1 MVSVSIARICSICA
15 CLREQVHVW
24 MIILLLS
31 FIYNL
36 WDTEHCCWYLFVLLL
51 VRSVFYTKSC

>member
-15 CLREQVHVW
+15 WLREQVHVW
-24 MIILLLS
+24 MIILLLY

-36 WDTEHCCWYLFVLLL
+36 LDTVAVGICLF
-51 VRSVFYTKSC
+51 